1 MIAQIN
7 EFFSRFDF
15 DVRKSKDARF
25 MDQKVTPDVLCIMA
39 DCVLNYT
46 ADHDIEFTKDDIWND
61 SYFNENVKAIFNKP
75 AANNI
80 TTRQEYDKFTSQ
92 PLRTLAYARV
102 LSMRKDK
109 NKNYYRINNKI
120 ILEFI
125 SMKERNAYIFLYH
138 YIAKVLMDSGQLRF
152 FENFKDKCQNRTVTK
167 ADFSELKERFQRF
180 IIGNTAIN
188 GIVEVNR
195 IFPKILNIYACENTI
210 QGTIKGRLSANQ
222 FYYTDLMYNRPNWR
236 DVGKSKN
243 ISRNEAVEEH
253 ETLMMEQNEAYS
265 DYQVQKA
272 VNMIRKMYIGTEVKD
287 QWANGEAT
295 QIHHIFPKAE
305 FTERKLRKM
314 GVPSDRISDFLE
326 NFNYIGNLQLLEG
339 LDNTSKTN
347 KDFKKWF
354 EDNLPTEEAKTAY
367 RQKHLI
373 PAGVDLAFTNF
384 PEFLE
389 AREALIID
397 RLKKELQ
404 G

>member
-305 FTERKLRKM
+305 FPQLAHYLENLIKLTPTQHFTKAHPNNRTDAINRDYQLVCLLAKTDSIENSLRK
-314 GVPSDRISDFLE
+314 GEFIYRKESFVYVI
-326 NFNYIGNLQLLEG
+326 NTG
-339 LDNTSKTN
+339 L
-347 KDFKKWF
+347 F
-354 EDNLPTEEAKTAY
+354 ED
-367 RQKHLI
+367 I
-373 PAGVDLAFTNF
+373 G
-384 PEFLE
+384 
-389 AREALIID
+389 ID
-397 RLKKELQ
+397 ISFKQIKKELVRIYNVA
-404 G
+404 

>member
-1 MIAQIN
+1 
-7 EFFSRFDF
+7 
-15 DVRKSKDARF
+15 
-25 MDQKVTPDVLCIMA
+25 
-39 DCVLNYT
+39 
-46 ADHDIEFTKDDIWND
+46 
-61 SYFNENVKAIFNKP
+61 
-75 AANNI
+75 
-80 TTRQEYDKFTSQ
+80 
-92 PLRTLAYARV
+92 
-102 LSMRKDK
+102 
-109 NKNYYRINNKI
+109 
-120 ILEFI
+120 
-125 SMKERNAYIFLYH
+125 MKERNAYIFLYH
-138 YIAKVLMDSGQLRF
+138 YIVKVLMDSGQLRF

-272 VNMIRKMYIGTEVKD
+272 VNMIRKMYSGSEVKD

-305 FTERKLRKM
+305 FPQLAHYLENLIKLTPTQHFTKAHPNNRTDAINRDYQLVCLLAKTDSIENSLRK
-314 GVPSDRISDFLE
+314 GEFIYRKESFVYVI
-326 NFNYIGNLQLLEG
+326 NTG
-339 LDNTSKTN
+339 L
-347 KDFKKWF
+347 F
-354 EDNLPTEEAKTAY
+354 ED
-367 RQKHLI
+367 I
-373 PAGVDLAFTNF
+373 G
-384 PEFLE
+384 
-389 AREALIID
+389 ID
-397 RLKKELQ
+397 ISFKQIKKELVRIYNVA
-404 G
+404 